1 MTFSSLYKSNRKFFI
16 GFFLYVLL
24 LVFIIAVFTK
34 TNGFYLVNPYHAKW
48 LDYFF
53 IPYTYFGDGYFCFG
67 VGLALF
73 VFNKRYTGMMVMV
86 SYAIS
91 GILSQVLKSYIL
103 EARPAVFA
111 GTAKYS
117 HFIEN
122 VTLHNFHSFPSG
134 HTTSAFAL
142 AAILSFAA
150 TNKNYSYLYLLLA
163 MLVGYSR
170 VYLGQHFPDDVLA
183 GALLGVLSSVVCWIF
198 FEKLFT
204 RMFSKS
210 KPG

>member
-1 MTFSSLYKSNRKFFI
+1 
-16 GFFLYVLL
+16 
-24 LVFIIAVFTK
+24 
-34 TNGFYLVNPYHAKW
+34 
-48 LDYFF
+48 
-53 IPYTYFGDGYFCFG
+53 
-67 VGLALF
+67 
-73 VFNKRYTGMMVMV
+73 MMVMV